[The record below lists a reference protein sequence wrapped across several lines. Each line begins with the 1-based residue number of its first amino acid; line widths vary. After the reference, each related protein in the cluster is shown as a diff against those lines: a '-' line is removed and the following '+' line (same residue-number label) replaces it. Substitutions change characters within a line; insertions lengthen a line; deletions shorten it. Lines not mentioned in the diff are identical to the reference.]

1 MSETE
6 NKDSDVKVVNKK
18 KGFFARAR
26 KFIIVVLIVSLL
38 SSSVITT
45 QPKTSE
51 AFVCFCVGILCDFV
65 DVLLSAAFWLIWK
78 LIWTAIILENI
89 EDHINS
95 EENWIVEEFFEDF
108 FVKGLAEMTE
118 YLSAFG
124 LYQTYIFGTFL
135 DAKEQLERQR
145 LFWKLHAEAHKDY
158 HPSDDYC
165 WFGTNARSLA
175 ATEDRANFA
184 RSVMSKRSLARQLGN
199 VNSVSAPSEAIDKES
214 RWRKF
219 VTTYCDPKDN
229 NWSDP
234 VGGVVPGTG
243 LDMACDHDGS
253 GPGVVR
259 GATDVQRVNRDI
271 DYTRLMEIPRTLE
284 VNFDSAAVIPVPADE
299 EDVLAMA
306 SNLYGNKVLTRI
318 LSGSILK
325 NNQAAQNAYLA
336 LRTIAAKRSVAENS
350 FNAIVAL
357 KAAGT
362 GATASTAPAQQVR
375 QYMASLIRDL
385 MPAATTDA
393 EIYEMIGQ
401 NPSYY
406 AQLELL
412 SKKIY
417 ENPDFYANLYDSP
430 ANIARKSVAMK
441 AIEMMLDRAL
451 LETEL
456 RQEMVMSVLL
466 SGELRQRYRT
476 ANKNLQAVE
485 K

>member
-1 MSETE
+1 MSDTE
-6 NKDSDVKVVNKK
+6 KNDNDNKVVNKK
-18 KGFFARAR
+18 KSFFARA
-26 KFIIVVLIVSLL
+26 KKLVVVILIVSLL
-38 SSSVITT
+38 SSSVVTS

-51 AFVCFCVGILCDFV
+51 AFICFCIGILCDFV

-78 LIWTAIILENI
+78 LIWTAVILENI

-95 EENWIVEEFFEDF
+95 EENWIVEDFFEDF

-175 ATEDRANFA
+175 ATEDRANYA
-184 RSVMSKRSLARQLGN
+184 RSVMSKRSLTRQLGN
-199 VNSVSAPSEAIDKES
+199 LNSIASQSEGNDKES

-234 VGGVVPGTG
+234 AGVGIPGTG
-243 LDMACDHDGS
+243 LDMACDHDGP
-253 GPGVVR
+253 GPGNVR
-259 GATDVQRVNRDI
+259 GATDPQRVNRDI
-271 DYTRLMEIPRTLE
+271 DYTRLIEVPRTLE
-284 VNFDSAAVIPVPADE
+284 VDFGSPPAAPVPADE

-306 SNLYGNKVLTRI
+306 SNLYGNKILTRI
-318 LSGSILK
+318 LAGSILK
-325 NNQAAQNAYLA
+325 NNQAAQNLYLS
-336 LRTIAAKRSVAENS
+336 LRSVAAKRSVAENS

-362 GATASTAPAQQVR
+362 GATASAAPAQQVR

-393 EIYEMIGQ
+393 EIYEMIGE

-441 AIEMMLDRAL
+441 AIEMMVDRAL
-451 LETEL
+451 LESEL

-466 SGELRQRYRT
+466 SGELRQRYRS